1 MAANGCGSDC
11 INWASARYNKSNCM
25 TKISPN
31 QSFINSTTSSLHDV
45 LPGPSEIF
53 LLWRY
58 IMSSFTLLLCLYC
71 IYFYLV
77 RLKAKS
83 SMRLIVKDY
92 LDFFYIFVGCAAMV
106 SLCISEIIFDVHI
119 FGSVFKCHTTILATF
134 EITLAIADC
143 AFIMSNASASFR
155 LMSVSF
161 KLVTG
166 FGKANQEKFKWLF
179 LLVAVLIFSSALVS
193 MVGIVIICSKIL
205 NRFCGENFLFTGHVL
220 VIQSKNPNGQLF
232 YWFRFFAIL
241 VSVFVYLLAF
251 FVALRNF
258 ESRPVQATSQPFLRK
273 PSDSVM
279 KFGRWRRILVLSS
292 TLFTAISWLLLDF
305 LVFLPQIMDET
316 IRDPECNPQT
326 QTPDAVVAFNKFFD
340 YCSPN
345 NSWASL
351 SLIITLSPAASILR
365 VVAYPICSMLATRSF
380 ESGANRKRD
389 DDTLKTLSMRVV
401 HKADG
406 AAAYRLG
413 QSSRFS
419 ADDWNVATNA

>member
-1 MAANGCGSDC
+1 MAANGCDSTCLD
-11 INWASARYNKSNCM
+11 WASGRYNNGHCLNSRSNE
-25 TKISPN
+25 SL
-31 QSFINSTTSSLHDV
+31 INPTNSSLIAA
-45 LPGPSEIF
+45 LSGPSDRF

-58 IMSSFTLLLCLYC
+58 IVSSFTLLLCFYC

-92 LDFFYIFVGCAAMV
+92 LDFLYIVVGCSAMV
-106 SLCISEIIFDVHI
+106 LFCISEIGYRYNSSCPI
-119 FGSVFKCHTTILATF
+119 KALATF
-134 EITLAIADC
+134 EIIVAITDC

-179 LLVAVLIFSSALVS
+179 LFVAALIFSSAFVS
-193 MVGIVIICSKIL
+193 MIGIVIICSKWYQ
-205 NRFCGENFLFTGHVL
+205 FCGESFIFTGHVF
-220 VIQSKNPNGQLF
+220 VNTYPNGQLS

-258 ESRPVQATSQPFLRK
+258 DSRPVQTTSQPFLRR

-305 LVFLPQIMDET
+305 LVFLPQIMDDT
-316 IRDPECNPQT
+316 RQT
-326 QTPDAVVAFNKFFD
+326 QNINASYAFTTFYD
-340 YCSPN
+340 SCSSN
-345 NSWASL
+345 YSWSSL
-351 SLIITLSPAASILR
+351 SLIITLSPAAAIIR
-365 VVAYPICSMLATRSF
+365 VVAYPICSMVATRSF
-380 ESGANRKRD
+380 ESGANRKKEVD
-389 DDTLKTLSMRVV
+389 SLKTLSMRVV

-406 AAAYRLG
+406 AAAFRLG

-419 ADDWNVATNA
+419 ADDWNVAATNA

>member
-1 MAANGCGSDC
+1 
-11 INWASARYNKSNCM
+11 
-25 TKISPN
+25 
-31 QSFINSTTSSLHDV
+31 
-45 LPGPSEIF
+45 
-53 LLWRY
+53 
-58 IMSSFTLLLCLYC
+58 MSSITLVCCFYC

-92 LDFFYIFVGCAAMV
+92 LDFLYIFVGCAAMV
-106 SLCISEIIFDVHI
+106 ALCISEFVFDHVYSSRCRI
-119 FGSVFKCHTTILATF
+119 PTMVTF

-193 MVGIVIICSKIL
+193 MIGIVYICSGLVK
-205 NRFCGENFLFTGHVL
+205 NQVCGENFLFSGHVL
-220 VIQSKNPNGQLF
+220 VINSQNGLLF
-232 YWFRFFAIL
+232 YYFRFISIL

-258 ESRPVQATSQPFLRK
+258 DSRPVQTTSEPFLRR

-279 KFGRWRRILVLSS
+279 KFGRWRRILVQSS

-305 LVFLPQIMDET
+305 VVFLPQIMDET
-316 IRDPECNPQT
+316 RYECIIQNVSAI
-326 QTPDAVVAFNKFFD
+326 DALTGLNVFMK
-340 YCSPN
+340 YCSN
-345 NSWASL
+345 NYRWASF
-351 SLIITLSPAASILR
+351 SLVIKLSPAAFIIR

-380 ESGANRKRD
+380 ESGANRKKEVD
-389 DDTLKTLSMRVV
+389 SLKTLSMRVV

-419 ADDWNVATNA
+419 ADDWNVATKA

>member
-1 MAANGCGSDC
+1 
-11 INWASARYNKSNCM
+11 
-25 TKISPN
+25 
-31 QSFINSTTSSLHDV
+31 
-45 LPGPSEIF
+45 
-53 LLWRY
+53 
-58 IMSSFTLLLCLYC
+58 
-71 IYFYLV
+71 
-77 RLKAKS
+77 
-83 SMRLIVKDY
+83 MRLIVKDY
-92 LDFFYIFVGCAAMV
+92 LDFLYIFVGCAAMV
-106 SLCISEIIFDVHI
+106 ALCISDFFFAYGSSTQCHI
-119 FGSVFKCHTTILATF
+119 PTMVTF

-193 MVGIVIICSKIL
+193 MIGIVFICSGL
-205 NRFCGENFLFTGHVL
+205 VNNQVCGENFLFSGHVL
-220 VIQSKNPNGQLF
+220 VIHSRNGLLF
-232 YWFRFFAIL
+232 YYFRFISIL
-241 VSVFVYLLAF
+241 VSVVVYLLAF

-258 ESRPVQATSQPFLRK
+258 DSRPVQTTSEPFLRR

-305 LVFLPQIMDET
+305 VVFLPQIMDET
-316 IRDPECNPQT
+316 GYECIPQNVSAI
-326 QTPDAVVAFNKFFD
+326 DALTGLNVFMK
-340 YCSPN
+340 YCSDKYR
-345 NSWASL
+345 WASF
-351 SLIITLSPAASILR
+351 SLIINLSPAAFIIR

-380 ESGANRKRD
+380 ESGANRKKEVD
-389 DDTLKTLSMRVV
+389 SLKTLSMRVV

-419 ADDWNVATNA
+419 ADDWNVATKA